1 MNKIKA
7 SVKFDKITKSNRIM
21 SVQIFEHARGKIPV
35 DVMIEHTDAFDWTV
49 VTKVADI
56 IDICAI
62 GGRIFILSYNITIYI
77 DSN

>member
-1 MNKIKA
+1 
-7 SVKFDKITKSNRIM
+7 M
-21 SVQIFEHARGKIPV
+21 SLETLSETVQIFEHARGKIPME
-35 DVMIEHTDAFDWTV
+35 VMIEHTDAFDWTV

-77 DSN
+77 DSI